1 METGPN
7 RTIRE
12 PRRFVKKSLWVV
24 GCGLPVVAASGS
36 GPSATCNLQPATGR
50 ILTPPPT
57 HRVRD
62 SLSPRGPRSPGIE
75 LRSADFSPRRS
86 GAPKTAGS
94 GLKSALLSS
103 RNSLNSMA
111 VRMEPLRWW
120 RYQDAPTA
128 TAKNFPA
135 LTSTVFS
142 ATFPPLEKENL
153 RTFSCD

>member
-24 GCGLPVVAASGS
+24 GGGLPVVAASGS
-36 GPSATCNLQPATGR
+36 GPPATCNLQP
-50 ILTPPPT
+50 
-57 HRVRD
+57 
-62 SLSPRGPRSPGIE
+62 
-75 LRSADFSPRRS
+75 
-86 GAPKTAGS
+86 
-94 GLKSALLSS
+94 
-103 RNSLNSMA
+103 
-111 VRMEPLRWW
+111 
-120 RYQDAPTA
+120 A

-153 RTFSCD
+153 RAFSCD